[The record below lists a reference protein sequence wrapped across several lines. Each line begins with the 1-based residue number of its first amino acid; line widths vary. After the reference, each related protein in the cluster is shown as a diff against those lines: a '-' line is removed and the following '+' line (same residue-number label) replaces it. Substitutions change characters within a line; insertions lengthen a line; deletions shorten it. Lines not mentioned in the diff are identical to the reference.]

1 MIDRAERD
9 ALSLR
14 LRRLAS
20 GRITNDEF
28 DVGEVVAS
36 PDPAIGAIWDFGW
49 GHYSDF
55 GSYRLR
61 GTHALTKPQLET
73 VARAVL
79 FLDSD
84 LPYEWPSLRPSLLE
98 FLLLLGTLGLLVG
111 RRRRRWEANGPIE
124 VWPFFRVAD
133 HDAALAAPRRLSG
146 AA

>member
-1 MIDRAERD
+1 
-9 ALSLR
+9 

-28 DVGEVVAS
+28 DIAAVVAS

-49 GHYSDF
+49 GHYSDL
-55 GSYRLR
+55 GTYRLR
-61 GTHALTKPQLET
+61 GRHALTKPQLEAI
-73 VARAVL
+73 ARAVL

-98 FLLLLGTLGLLVG
+98 FFLLLGTLGLLIG
-111 RRRRRWEANGPIE
+111 HRRRRWQANGPIE

-133 HDAALAAPRRLSG
+133 HDAALATPRRLRG